1 MIDFIFGDAGSGKSS
16 YVYQWLTAEA
26 EAHPEKHFFLFV
38 PEQNTLKAQRELIR
52 VSARHGILNLDVLSF
67 QLLAYRVMDELG
79 MDKPVVI
86 DDVSKSIL
94 VRRAVSET
102 APELSVYRNKV
113 NSAGFLRQILNLIS
127 EFSQYDIDLEL
138 LKAAGERTELPLLQG
153 KIHDIA
159 LICRQFR
166 ENLKDRAAIPEDI
179 ATLLLSFI
187 SRSKIVDGAVLV
199 FDGYT
204 GFTPVQLQIL
214 EHLIPKAERCR
225 FAVTIPLSADPYR
238 RGGSGRDDVTDLF
251 WLSRETV
258 AQVCR
263 IAEKNGIPNGPDTD
277 IRSDRPAPFV
287 RILRT
292 ADPTDE
298 ARLIARDIRR
308 NARLSGIRYQKIAIA
323 AGDPEAYREIL
334 KTELE
339 REEIPFFMDDRRDA
353 LGSPAVE
360 YVRCALAVIRNNYRY
375 EDLAALLKNPLV
387 SCDEAAREEADLI
400 DNYLRKTGKRGR
412 KALEKLDS
420 GFDFSSLFELEEELK
435 RSGEI
440 RSRADALEAF
450 CTKTEL
456 SERTE
461 RFSGILESEGFVRE
475 AQECRTFSASIPE
488 LLERLRV
495 ILGSDSGNL
504 EEFCALVEAGFHEM
518 KGGMIPEK
526 MDMVLVGDLKRS
538 RFDGIEYLYV
548 LGANEG
554 SIPSTVTGGG
564 IFTDFERS
572 QIQKQQVNLA
582 PDDKTDSC
590 IQRFYLH
597 LILHKPVKQLMI
609 SYAAEGRDHHA
620 QKPSPVIGDLKK
632 GAFGHFDRI
641 EEVMG
646 SSSQLISSI
655 QDALMIFASEAPGAS
670 EGDDRFFALY
680 RALCRAGSGAA
691 ADRILE
697 ACFGGYQKKQLSKEA
712 ADILYQDLLEG
723 SVTRIENYEGCP
735 FFHFIRHGLELKERA
750 EFSIEAV
757 DIGNLYHKALD
768 GVFKEIRNRGKDI
781 RECGPEEL
789 ESLCDEV
796 VRETAESY
804 HENIMNS
811 SARNQYLSEKIRRVT
826 GKTLLTL
833 KQQLSDGSFY
843 TADTEVPFRSREDRM
858 ILHGV
863 IDRLD
868 LCEEDG
874 KVFVRVVD
882 YKSGNRTFSLSG
894 ILSGLELQLV
904 TYLGNAIRKAG
915 ALHPDAGEV
924 IPAGMFYYLIG
935 DPVLPYS
942 RKETG
947 TAEERRREALR
958 MQGAVSGNRSLAALN
973 DRQLAESG
981 GDEGEAEQISSKELK
996 NSTVLQKQTEIL
1008 SKEDFSSLISYA
1020 GKRMKKDADRILGG
1034 DIEVHPFRSGDRS
1047 KCDYCKYHG
1056 ICGFDTRIPGYRY
1069 RNIRKCDR
1077 DTALRM
1083 MKAGEETAAAEM
1095 AAAETAA
1102 EMADAEISAAAE
1114 EGQSREKQHAVE
1126 R

>member
-1 MIDFIFGDAGSGKSS
+1 MIDFIFGDAGSGKSN
-16 YVYQWLTAEA
+16 YVYRWLTKEA
-26 EAHPEKHFFLFV
+26 EAHPEKQFFLFV
-38 PEQNTLKAQRELIR
+38 PEQNTLRAQRELIR
-52 VSARHGILNLDVLSF
+52 VSERHGILNLDVLSF

-79 MDKPVVI
+79 IDKPVVI

-94 VRRAVSET
+94 VRRAVSES

-127 EFSQYDIDLEL
+127 EFSQYDIDLDL
-138 LKAAGERTELPLLQG
+138 LKAAGERTDLPLLQG
-153 KIHDIA
+153 KIHDVA
-159 LICRQFR
+159 LICRRFR
-166 ENLKDRAAIPEDI
+166 ENLKDKAAIPEDI
-179 ATLLLSFI
+179 STLLLSFI
-187 SRSKIVDGAVLV
+187 ARSKIVDGAVLV

-204 GFTPVQLQIL
+204 GFTPIQLQLL

-225 FAVTIPLSADPYR
+225 FAVTVPLNADPYR
-238 RGGSGRDDVTDLF
+238 RGSGRDDVTDLF

-258 AQVCR
+258 AQLCR
-263 IAEKNGIPNGPDTD
+263 IAEKNSISNGPVTD
-277 IRSDRPAPFV
+277 IRSNRPAPFV

-308 NARLSGIRYQKIAIA
+308 NARLSGIRYQKVAIA
-323 AGDPEAYREIL
+323 AGDPETYREIL

-360 YVRCALAVIRNNYRY
+360 YVRSALAVIRNNYRY

-412 KALEKLDS
+412 KALEKLES
-420 GFDFSSLFELEEELK
+420 GFDFESLFELEEEVK
-435 RSGEI
+435 RSAEI
-440 RSRADALEAF
+440 RSRTDALEAF
-450 CTKTEL
+450 CAKTEL
-456 SERTE
+456 AERAA
-461 RFSGILESEGFVRE
+461 RFSTVLESEGFARE
-475 AQECRTFSASIPE
+475 AQECRTFSDSIPE
-488 LLERLRV
+488 LLDRLRV
-495 ILGSDSGNL
+495 ILGSDSGTL
-504 EEFCALVEAGFHEM
+504 EEFCALVEAGFREM

-548 LGANEG
+548 IGANEG

-620 QKPSPVIGDLKK
+620 LKPSTVIGDLKK

-641 EEVMG
+641 EEVLG
-646 SSSQLISSI
+646 SSSQLISSV
-655 QDALMIFASEAPGAS
+655 QDALMIFAAEAPEAS

-680 RALCRAGSGAA
+680 RALCRAGSGAD

-697 ACFGGYQKKQLSKEA
+697 ACFRGYQKKQLSKEA
-712 ADILYQDLLEG
+712 AHILYQDLLEG
-723 SVTRIENYEGCP
+723 SVTRLENYEGCP

-750 EFSIEAV
+750 EFSVEAV

-796 VRETAESY
+796 VREVAAAY

-811 SARNQYLSEKIRRVT
+811 SARNQYLSDKIRRVT

-882 YKSGNRTFSLSG
+882 YKSGNRNFSLSG
-894 ILSGLELQLV
+894 VLNGLELQLV

-915 ALHPDAGEV
+915 ALYPEAGEV
-924 IPAGMFYYLIG
+924 APAGMFYYLIG

-947 TAEERRREALR
+947 TAEERRKEALR
-958 MQGAVSGNRSLAALN
+958 MQGAVSGDRTLAALN
-973 DRQLAESG
+973 DRQLAGNEG
-981 GDEGEAEQISSKELK
+981 NEGESEQISSKELK

-1008 SKEDFSSLISYA
+1008 SKEDFRSLIAYA

-1034 DIEVHPFRSGDRS
+1034 DIEVHPFRNGDRS

-1056 ICGFDTRIPGYRY
+1056 ICGFDVRIPGYRY
-1069 RNIRKCDR
+1069 RNIRNCDR
-1077 DTALRM
+1077 DTALETMR
-1083 MKAGEETAAAEM
+1083 AVEETAAAGTGAAVM
-1095 AAAETAA
+1095 DAAETK
-1102 EMADAEISAAAE
+1102 AAE
-1114 EGQSREKQHAVE
+1114 ERQSREKQHAVE
-1126 R
+1126 